1 VHIDYAFGGGGGIRT
16 RVQNTFL
23 FASYSN
29 KLFALASVLFKT
41 RFFSFIHTTRFWF
54 ATTLTGALTNN
65 VTFCIST

>member
-29 KLFALASVLFKT
+29 KLLTLASILFKT
-41 RFFSFIHTTRFWF
+41 ISSGFIHSTRFRS

-65 VTFCIST
+65 VIFCIST